1 VNHSPK
7 NSPVV
12 LLTGASRGIGAGA
25 ARALAAR
32 GAKLA
37 LLARSEEAL
46 KALAG
51 ELPTEVLLGALDV
64 TDQEATARFVRQAL
78 ERFGRLDALVNNAGI
93 LGPTGPTA
101 ETDLAEWRRAVEVNL
116 LAPLTLTRCALG
128 ALRESRGRVIQV
140 STGAAVQPL
149 PHFGAYC
156 ATKAGLTQLA
166 RVLALEE
173 PAVTTLCFSPGVVD
187 TGMQEKIRREAAP
200 RMPEPWGRFF
210 LDLPRQGGLQS
221 PESAGLTLAWLALE
235 APREWSGQMVDGADE
250 KLRRQAE
257 AWACG

>member
-1 VNHSPK
+1 MNRDPK
-7 NSPVV
+7 NPPVV

-32 GAKLA
+32 GARLA

-64 TDQEATARFVRQAL
+64 TDQEATTRFVQQTL
-78 ERFGRLDALVNNAGI
+78 ERFGRLDALINNAAI
-93 LGPTGPTA
+93 LGPTGPTS
-101 ETDLAEWRRAVEVNL
+101 ETDLSGWRQAVEVNL
-116 LAPLTLTRCALG
+116 LGPLALTRSALG

-156 ATKAGLTQLA
+156 ATKAALTHLA

-173 PAVTTLCFSPGVVD
+173 PSVTTLCFSPGVVD
-187 TGMQEKIRREAAP
+187 TGMQEEIRREAAP
-200 RMPEPWGRFF
+200 RMPEPWRSYF
-210 LDLPRQGGLQS
+210 LALPRQGALQS
-221 PESAGLTLAWLALE
+221 PQSAGLTLAWLALE
-235 APREWSGQMVDGADE
+235 APLEWSGQMVDGADE
-250 KLRRQAE
+250 NLRRQAE
-257 AWACG
+257 AWARG